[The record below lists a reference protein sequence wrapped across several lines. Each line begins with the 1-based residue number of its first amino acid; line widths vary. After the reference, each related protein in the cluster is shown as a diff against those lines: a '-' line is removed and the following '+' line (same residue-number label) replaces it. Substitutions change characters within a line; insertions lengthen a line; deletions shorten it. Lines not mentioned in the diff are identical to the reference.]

1 MVIDLKELSIS
12 DLQILLGPN
21 DNYLKEIEKYY
32 HLSIALC
39 DQQFIF
45 PENKEVEK
53 LLYKLIDY
61 VSTNHCLELWEV
73 QLFMHNQSELLN
85 TDRDLQL
92 GYTLR
97 GQKIK
102 VKTLGQYYFVL
113 AMQKNT
119 VVISTGPAGSGK
131 TFLAVAKAVSAL
143 RNHEVE
149 RIILTRPAVEAGE
162 SLGFLPGD
170 LKEKVDP
177 YLTPLYDA
185 LSNMLGLEQMAKY
198 LANGNIEIAPLAYM
212 RGRTLHNAY
221 IILDEAQ
228 NTSIAQMKMFLTR
241 LGFHSK
247 MIISGDISQID
258 LKEYTS
264 SGLVDAVQRLQGID
278 DIAIIKM
285 SEKDIVRH
293 ALVRSIIK
301 AYADV

>member
-39 DQQFIF
+39 DQQFLF
-45 PENKEVEK
+45 SENKEVEK
-53 LLYKLIDY
+53 LLNKLIDY

>member
-73 QLFMHNQSELLN
+73 QLFMHNQCELLN

-247 MIISGDISQID
+247 MVISGDISQID

-264 SGLVDAVQRLQGID
+264 SGLVDAVQRLQGIN

>member
-1 MVIDLKELSIS
+1 MIIDLKELSIS

-32 HLSIALC
+32 HLSITLC

-247 MIISGDISQID
+247 MVISGDISQID

-264 SGLVDAVQRLQGID
+264 SGLVDALQRLQGID

>member
-1 MVIDLKELSIS
+1 MIIDLKELSIS

-32 HLSIALC
+32 HLSITLC

-73 QLFMHNQSELLN
+73 QLFMHNQCELLN

>member
-1 MVIDLKELSIS
+1 MIIDLKELSIS

>member
-32 HLSIALC
+32 HLSITLC

-264 SGLVDAVQRLQGID
+264 SGLVDALQRLQGID

>member
-1 MVIDLKELSIS
+1 MIIDLKELSIS

-32 HLSIALC
+32 HLSITLC

-264 SGLVDAVQRLQGID
+264 SGLVDALQRLQGID

>member
-73 QLFMHNQSELLN
+73 QLFMHNQCELLN

>member
-39 DQQFIF
+39 DQQFLF

-53 LLYKLIDY
+53 LLNKLIDY

-247 MIISGDISQID
+247 MVISGDISQID

>member
-1 MVIDLKELSIS
+1 M
-12 DLQILLGPN
+12 
-21 DNYLKEIEKYY
+21 
-32 HLSIALC
+32 C

>member
-1 MVIDLKELSIS
+1 MIIDLKELSIS

-73 QLFMHNQSELLN
+73 QLFMHNQCELLN

>member
-1 MVIDLKELSIS
+1 MIIDLKELSIS

-32 HLSIALC
+32 HLSITLC

-73 QLFMHNQSELLN
+73 QLFMHNQCELLN

-264 SGLVDAVQRLQGID
+264 SGLVDAVQRLQGIN

>member
-1 MVIDLKELSIS
+1 MIIDLKELSIS

-32 HLSIALC
+32 HLSITLC

-73 QLFMHNQSELLN
+73 QLFMHNQCELLN

-258 LKEYTS
+258 LKEYIS

>member
-247 MIISGDISQID
+247 MVISGDISQID

-264 SGLVDAVQRLQGID
+264 SGLVDAVQRLQGIN

>member
-39 DQQFIF
+39 DQQFLF
-45 PENKEVEK
+45 SENKEVEK
-53 LLYKLIDY
+53 LLNKLIDY

-119 VVISTGPAGSGK
+119 VVMSTGPAGSGK

>member
-39 DQQFIF
+39 DQQFLF

-53 LLYKLIDY
+53 LLYKLIYY

-247 MIISGDISQID
+247 MVISGDISQID

-264 SGLVDAVQRLQGID
+264 SGLVDAVQRLQGIN

>member
-1 MVIDLKELSIS
+1 MIIDLKELSIS

-32 HLSIALC
+32 HLSITLC

-73 QLFMHNQSELLN
+73 QLFMHNQCELLN

-247 MIISGDISQID
+247 MVISGDISQID

-264 SGLVDAVQRLQGID
+264 SGLVDAVQRLQGIN

>member
-45 PENKEVEK
+45 SENKEVEK

-73 QLFMHNQSELLN
+73 QLFMHNQCELLN

-247 MIISGDISQID
+247 MVISGDISQID

-264 SGLVDAVQRLQGID
+264 SGLVDAVQRLQGIN

>member
-39 DQQFIF
+39 DQQFLF
-45 PENKEVEK
+45 SENKEVEK
-53 LLYKLIDY
+53 LLNKLIDY

-198 LANGNIEIAPLAYM
+198 LANGNIEIAPLAYIC
-212 RGRTLHNAY
+212 L
-221 IILDEAQ
+221 L
-228 NTSIAQMKMFLTR
+228 
-241 LGFHSK
+241 
-247 MIISGDISQID
+247 
-258 LKEYTS
+258 YTS
-264 SGLVDAVQRLQGID
+264 DAADDMQCVDLGGRR
-278 DIAIIKM
+278 IIK
-285 SEKDIVRH
+285 K
-293 ALVRSIIK
+293 K
-301 AYADV
+301 K